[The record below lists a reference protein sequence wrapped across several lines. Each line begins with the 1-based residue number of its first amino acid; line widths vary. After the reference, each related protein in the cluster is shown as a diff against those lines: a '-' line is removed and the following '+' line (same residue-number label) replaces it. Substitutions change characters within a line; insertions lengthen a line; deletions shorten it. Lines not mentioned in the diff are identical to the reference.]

1 MTAASRP
8 DPRPE
13 PTDSGPLGL
22 QRWQVNQYVIGFLVL
37 VSFLAFDAS
46 TPFFPLYIRELGD
59 MPPAEAAFWA
69 GLLTGIAP
77 LLSGISGPFWAR
89 LADRVGRPLMV
100 GRSLVAMTVALTL
113 MAFATQVWHLFALR
127 GALGLFGGYVPMVMA
142 LALAGAPRER
152 TGQIVGGIQFM
163 QFSSVAIGPV
173 VGGVLADRFGLRVNF
188 GLAAVLVLLA
198 LLILMVAYREPRS
211 VVAARSAKSAPR
223 LSMMEVVRL
232 PGVGAAMAVLFLA
245 QYADRAFLPTLPL
258 YVATLDTPADSVA
271 LMAGLGIGAG
281 GLGIALSG
289 WVLGRLSARVSI
301 RRLLTISLAGGAVVA
316 PTLVLVDGAYA
327 FIALRTLLALVA
339 GGAIGL
345 AYTTAARA
353 APAEQSAT
361 VLSVLGT
368 VGSAANAF
376 GPPLSGALATLDLR
390 LVYLLNAPI
399 LLLALAIV
407 RLRWRR
413 DQPAG
418 L

>member
-1 MTAASRP
+1 MKATASP
-8 DPRPE
+8 DPAPE
-13 PTDSGPLGL
+13 PAERGPFGL
-22 QRWQVNQYVIGFLVL
+22 LRWQANQYAVGFLVL

-59 MPPAEAAFWA
+59 MPPAEAALWA

-77 LLSGISGPFWAR
+77 LLSGISGPFWGR

-100 GRSLVAMTVALTL
+100 GRSLVAMTIALTL

-163 QFSSVAIGPV
+163 QFSSVAIGPI
-173 VGGVLADRFGLRVNF
+173 VGGVLADRFGLRANF
-188 GLAAVLVLLA
+188 GLAAVLVVLA
-198 LLILMVAYREPRS
+198 LIVLIAAYREPRS
-211 VVAARSAKSAPR
+211 VVAGRSAKSAPR
-223 LSMMEVVRL
+223 LSMLDVVRL
-232 PGVGAAMAVLFLA
+232 PGVGAAMAVLFLT

-258 YVATLDTPADSVA
+258 YVATLDTPTDSVA

-281 GLGIALSG
+281 GVGVALSG
-289 WVLGRLSARVSI
+289 WTFGRLSARVPI
-301 RRLLTISLAGGAVVA
+301 RRLLTIGLAGGALVA
-316 PTLVLVDGAYA
+316 PTLVLVDGVYA

-353 APAEQSAT
+353 APAERSAT

-376 GPPLSGALATLDLR
+376 GTPLSGALATFDLR
-390 LVYLLNAPI
+390 LVFLLNAPI
-399 LLLALAIV
+399 LLLALALV
-407 RLRWRR
+407 RLCWRA
-413 DQPAG
+413 D
-418 L
+418 